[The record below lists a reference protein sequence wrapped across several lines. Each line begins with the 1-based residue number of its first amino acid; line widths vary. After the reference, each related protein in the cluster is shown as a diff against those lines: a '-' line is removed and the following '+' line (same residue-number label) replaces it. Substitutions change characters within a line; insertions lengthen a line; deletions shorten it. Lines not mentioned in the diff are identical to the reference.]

1 MAEGSGRSVLLL
13 GLSLILLAVVV
24 GVVIFDRLVEP
35 ASPTPEASFPGI
47 QLSARQAFAPAA
59 DLAGQWQEDARLAAV
74 SAFWSRVGMQLGGQT
89 EWSFQFFSP
98 STRRLAIITVA
109 DGRAQMVRESASPYT
124 VATFSTEEWKVDSDQ
139 ALQTWWNRGGGAM
152 VSRRPEIDLAMQLR
166 PLDESSQPV
175 WSVVGST
182 AGTET
187 AFTVVVSAADGAV
200 VE

>member
-1 MAEGSGRSVLLL
+1 MAEGSGRSLLLL

-24 GVVIFDRLVEP
+24 GVVIFDRLVQP
-35 ASPTPEASFPGI
+35 ASATPEASLPGI
-47 QLSARQAFAPAA
+47 QLTARQALAPAA
-59 DLAGQWQEDARLAAV
+59 ELAGQWQEDARMAAV
-74 SAFWSRVGMQLGGQT
+74 AAFWSRVGMQLGGQA
-89 EWSFQFFSP
+89 EWAFQFFSP

-109 DGRAQMVRESASPYT
+109 DGRAQMMRESASPYT
-124 VATFSTEEWKVDSDQ
+124 VATFSAEEWKVDSDQ
-139 ALQTWWNRGGGAM
+139 ALQTWWNRGGGTL

-166 PLDESSQPV
+166 PLDESGQPV

-187 AFTVVVSAADGAV
+187 AFTVVVSAADGTV

>member
-1 MAEGSGRSVLLL
+1 MAEGSGRSLLLL

-35 ASPTPEASFPGI
+35 ASPNPEASLPGI

-74 SAFWSRVGMQLGGQT
+74 SAFWSRVGMQLGGQA
-89 EWSFQFFSP
+89 EWAFQFFSP

-109 DGRAQMVRESASPYT
+109 DGRAQMVRESVSPYT
-124 VATFSTEEWKVDSDQ
+124 VATFSAEEWKVDSDQ
-139 ALQTWWNRGGGAM
+139 ALQTWWNRGGGTL

-166 PLDESSQPV
+166 PLDEGGQPV

-187 AFTVVVSAADGAV
+187 AFTVVVSAADGTV

>member
-1 MAEGSGRSVLLL
+1 MAEGSGRSLLL
-13 GLSLILLAVVV
+13 LFLSLILLAVVV
-24 GVVIFDRLVEP
+24 GVVIFDRLIQP
-35 ASPTPEASFPGI
+35 TSPTPEASLPGI

-59 DLAGQWQEDARLAAV
+59 ELAGQWQEDARMAAV
-74 SAFWSRVGMQLGGQT
+74 SAFWSRVGMQLGGQA
-89 EWSFQFFSP
+89 EWAFQFFSP

-109 DGRAQMVRESASPYT
+109 DGRAQMVRESVSPYT
-124 VATFSTEEWKVDSDQ
+124 VATFSADEWKVDSDQ
-139 ALQTWWNRGGGAM
+139 ALQTWWNRGGGTL

-166 PLDESSQPV
+166 PLDEGSQPV

-187 AFTVVVSAADGAV
+187 AFTVVVSAADGTV